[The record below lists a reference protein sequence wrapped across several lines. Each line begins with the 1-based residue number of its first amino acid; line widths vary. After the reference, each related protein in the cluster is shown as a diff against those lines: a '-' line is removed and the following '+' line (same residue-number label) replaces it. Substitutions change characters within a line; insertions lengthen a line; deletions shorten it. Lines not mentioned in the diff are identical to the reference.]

1 MSDGFAFTDFGS
13 YYAEETKNTDRKT
26 KLLRI
31 LVIVLTVVLI
41 TEGVLYAVVFP
52 CLAPVKVSVYGLESL
67 SADEII
73 NECGMDMNCGYIGFD
88 VDEFRSRLE
97 SVSVIEKVDVKKKFP
112 DQIIVE
118 AKERVPVAFS
128 LVNRDGKSVSVQI
141 DKNGV
146 IFNSTA
152 KGAADSIP
160 LLSGLDIDSTSEGL
174 GIPAMYRPLLEQISE
189 IAEKKSPYFS
199 ALSEI
204 HVQPTV
210 SGSYELVLYPIH
222 SHIRVITDRS
232 FDEQKLQ
239 YMMVVLDVLD
249 SMDAGVNEVDMRYG
263 TVSYMKQ
270 TE

>member
-1 MSDGFAFTDFGS
+1 MSDSYAFTDFKS

-26 KLLRI
+26 KLLRV
-31 LVIVLTVVLI
+31 LVIVLTVVLV
-41 TEGVLYAVVFP
+41 TEGLLYTVIFP
-52 CLAPVKVSVYGLESL
+52 CLSPVKVSVFGLENL
-67 SADEII
+67 TPDAVLE
-73 NECGMDMNCGYIGFD
+73 ECGMDFSVGYINFD
-88 VDEFRSRLE
+88 ADELKSRLE
-97 SVSVIEKVDVKKKFP
+97 SVSAIESVTVQKKFP

-128 LVNRDGKSVSVQI
+128 LVSRGGKSTSVQI

-146 IFNSTA
+146 IFTSVGKSA
-152 KGAADSIP
+152 SDSVP

-174 GIPAMYRPLLEQISE
+174 GIPTMYRPLLEQISE

-204 HVQPTV
+204 HVQPTT

-222 SHIRVITDRS
+222 SHVRVITDRS
-232 FDEQKLQ
+232 FDEQTLQ
-239 YMMVVLDVLD
+239 YMMVVLDVLN

-263 TVSYMKQ
+263 TVSYTK
-270 TE
+270 

>member
-1 MSDGFAFTDFGS
+1 MSDGYAFTNFSS

-26 KLLRI
+26 KLLKI
-31 LVIVLTVVLI
+31 LVVVLTVVLA
-41 TEGVLYAVVFP
+41 TEALLYAVIFP
-52 CLAPVKVSVYGLESL
+52 CLSPVQVTVYGLENMTPEAVLEESGMNL
-67 SADEII
+67 SE
-73 NECGMDMNCGYIGFD
+73 GFLHFGAA
-88 VDEFRSRLE
+88 EFKSRLE
-97 SVSVIEKVDVKKKFP
+97 SVSAIENVTVQKKFP

-128 LVNRDGKSVSVQI
+128 LVSRGGKTVSVQI

-146 IFNSTA
+146 VFTSA
-152 KGAADSIP
+152 VKSAADSVP
-160 LLSGLDIDSTSEGL
+160 LLSGIDLDATSEGL
-174 GIPAMYRPLLEQISE
+174 GIPAMYRPLLAEISE

-222 SHIRVITDRS
+222 SHVRVLTDRS
-232 FDEQKLQ
+232 FNEQKLQ

-263 TVSYMKQ
+263 TVSYTK
-270 TE
+270 